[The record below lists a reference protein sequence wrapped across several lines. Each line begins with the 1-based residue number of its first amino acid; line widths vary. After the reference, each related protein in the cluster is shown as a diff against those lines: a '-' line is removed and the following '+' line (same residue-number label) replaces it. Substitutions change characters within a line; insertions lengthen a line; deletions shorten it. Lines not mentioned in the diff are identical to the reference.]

1 MSACRV
7 LVATHLEPN
16 LGKVRQALGL
26 ESGFVVCAEER
37 TAVGAIASAIRE
49 TPDLC
54 LIDMDVPGGGT
65 AAAWEIAARL
75 PRVKIVLVAG
85 SYQGSALVLALAA
98 GASGVIARDGNM
110 ERLPAVLTSVMNG
123 EVAIPRAAVAQI
135 VSELAD
141 RRARRRSVPISAE
154 PDRLTS
160 REWEVLDLVCGG
172 EGTALIARRLDV
184 SQATVR
190 SHVARALRKLGH
202 PNRDSAVRALGRR

>member
-1 MSACRV
+1 
-7 LVATHLEPN
+7 
-16 LGKVRQALGL
+16 
-26 ESGFVVCAEER
+26 
-37 TAVGAIASAIRE
+37 
-49 TPDLC
+49 
-54 LIDMDVPGGGT
+54 
-65 AAAWEIAARL
+65 
-75 PRVKIVLVAG
+75 
-85 SYQGSALVLALAA
+85 
-98 GASGVIARDGNM
+98 M